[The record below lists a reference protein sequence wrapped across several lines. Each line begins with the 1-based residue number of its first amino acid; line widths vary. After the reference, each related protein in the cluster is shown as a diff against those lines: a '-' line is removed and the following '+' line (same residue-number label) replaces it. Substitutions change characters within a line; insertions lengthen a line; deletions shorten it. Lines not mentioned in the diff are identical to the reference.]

1 MSDRRELLFY
11 IVQDRRFLET
21 LNNQDIEYLYKL
33 FKHLNKMRNKNS
45 FFGTMEYLIRKG
57 KQ

>member
-21 LNNQDIEYLYKL
+21 LNTQDIEYLYKL

-45 FFGTMEYLIRKG
+45 FFGTMEYLITKG
-57 KQ
+57 K

>member
-45 FFGTMEYLIRKG
+45 FFGTM
-57 KQ
+57 